1 MAAPLKSQ
9 GTKFHPQTKDQ
20 CYDPTNDLLCDRSF
34 SCINL
39 FFSRRGSKRFT
50 QFRAALLRSKQ
61 LSLPGSCCSIYGLSD
76 SLGSCLLAA
85 YVLIRL
91 SNSLGSCLLHTDLL
105 ARIRVSPSLLDSCL
119 FDAYLP
125 VAFLLV
131 GIRDSLSERCC
142 NRMLVGIA
150 KDLQEAMTLMSWL
163 LFLSP
168 MVALL
173 LPRQSGHS
181 AFFILN

>member
-1 MAAPLKSQ
+1 MRL
-9 GTKFHPQTKDQ
+9 G
-20 CYDPTNDLLCDRSF
+20 N
-34 SCINL
+34 
-39 FFSRRGSKRFT
+39 
-50 QFRAALLRSKQ
+50 
-61 LSLPGSCCSIYGLSD
+61 

-119 FDAYLP
+119 FDAYLL

-163 LFLSP
+163 LFLST